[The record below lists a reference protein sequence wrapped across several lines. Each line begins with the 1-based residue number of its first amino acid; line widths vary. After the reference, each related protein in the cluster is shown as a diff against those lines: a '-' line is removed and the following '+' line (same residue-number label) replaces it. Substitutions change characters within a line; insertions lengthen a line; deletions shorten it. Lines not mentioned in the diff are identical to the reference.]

1 MSERLAELLRAA
13 ASEPEPLPMRGIRAG
28 VRRTRRARGALAA
41 GLAAVVAAAVAVPLA
56 VLPGPAHEAELTTT
70 PAPAGAGVVSYGRI
84 SVAVP
89 PGWTTGRPWPCAN
102 VSEHMVTLG
111 PPPPPISCPVTPQ
124 VDTGI
129 NVVVYPGSDSSS
141 TTTGTRWAGQPA
153 VTSSVTQARRDA
165 TGATVMVTTDFV
177 TLPLLRT
184 QITTQART
192 AAEATAL
199 LHRISVHPATT
210 SGVPATLPLL
220 RVAVAPSEGV
230 ARLPDVPT
238 TNATLIAA
246 VLHALRT
253 APLLPLTTP
262 ICNADG
268 FVVTIPGGPVIEVR
282 FGSCDQIVVGN
293 GTLARATPQLE
304 AALAAIAG
312 GAHRG

>member
-13 ASEPEPLPMRGIRAG
+13 TSEPEPLPMQDIRAG
-28 VRRTRRARGALAA
+28 VRRARRARGMLAT
-41 GLAAVVAAAVAVPLA
+41 GLAAVVAAAVTVPLA
-56 VLPGPAHEAELTTT
+56 LLPGPPHEARLTTR
-70 PAPAGAGVVSYGRI
+70 PGPAGAGMVSFGQV

-89 PGWTTGRPWPCAN
+89 PGWTTGQPRPCAN
-102 VSEHMVTLG
+102 VSEHVVTLG
-111 PPPPPISCPVTPQ
+111 PPPPAISCPVIPQ

-129 NVVVYPGSDSSS
+129 NVVVYPDSETSA

-153 VTSSVTQARRDA
+153 VTDSVTQTRRDA
-165 TGATVMVTTDFV
+165 TGATVMVTTDV
-177 TLPLLRT
+177 VYLPLLRM
-184 QITTQART
+184 QITAQART

-199 LHRISVHPATT
+199 LHRVTVHPATT
-210 SGVPATLPLL
+210 LGIPATLPLL

-238 TNATLIAA
+238 TNEKLVSAA
-246 VLHALRT
+246 LHALRT
-253 APLLPLTTP
+253 APLLPLTTH

-268 FVVTIPGGPVIEVR
+268 FLVTIPGGPVIDVR
-282 FGSCDQIVVGN
+282 FGGCNQVIVGN

-312 GAHRG
+312 DTNRD